1 MRKLM
6 MTMMMI
12 ASASTLLAQNARPDL
27 PKISKECRA
36 QVLALCPMNGDP
48 RAHHDCMVLNHDKIS
63 DDCKAQIKARH
74 QAMHAWRME
83 HPQSMSPQTGAEP
96 APMTGAPANP
106 PAL

>member
-1 MRKLM
+1 MRKLVM
-6 MTMMMI
+6 AMMMI
-12 ASASTLLAQNARPDL
+12 GSASAIMAQARPDL
-27 PKISKECRA
+27 PKVSSECRA

-83 HPQSMSPQTGAEP
+83 HPQSMPPQTGLQSAPP
-96 APMTGAPANP
+96 ASTPANP